1 MSILGIRKTFGGKM
15 DSLVPKNRQ
24 NAEMNGEGSV
34 MVNAKMADA
43 VKVISGAAVLVTVN
57 AEMADAVKVIS
68 GAAVSEAVSAAVNAV
83 REAGDAEAGIKFSG
97 VFRESGGLPSD
108 PFSRS
113 PSNLA

>member
-1 MSILGIRKTFGGKM
+1 M

-34 MVNAKMADA
+34 MVNAEMADA